1 MNWLK
6 CGLRNNP
13 LMKHKNIL
21 ERKSILLI
29 NRALAY
35 SLNIQRTKLKKGNAV
50 KARNYRRVKG
60 QPYTRK
66 KYIRGSPQ
74 PRITKFTMGDSTA
87 KFEYQAFLIAR
98 KEAQIRHNALEAA
111 RIAANQVLSGKL
123 GTNNY
128 CLRIL
133 PYPHAVLR
141 ENKMIF
147 GAHADRLQDGMKH
160 AFGKPIGTAARVKSN
175 QTIMTANVN
184 EDGIEAAK
192 EALRRG
198 GAKLPITCRI
208 VVEKTAD

>member
-1 MNWLK
+1 LTY
-6 CGLRNNP
+6 P
-13 LMKHKNIL
+13 
-21 ERKSILLI
+21 
-29 NRALAY
+29 
-35 SLNIQRTKLKKGNAV
+35 LNIQHTKLKKGNAV
-50 KARNYRRVKG
+50 KARNYRKVKG
-60 QPYTRK
+60 QAYTRK

-74 PRITKFTMGDSTA
+74 PRITKFTMGESTA
-87 KFEYQAFLIAR
+87 KFEYQAFLIAQ

-123 GTNNY
+123 GANY

-133 PYPHAVLR
+133 PYPHIVLR

-160 AFGKPIGTAARVKSN
+160 SFGKPIGIAARVKSN

-184 EDGIEAAK
+184 EDGIEAAR

-208 VVEKTAD
+208 VVEKTAE